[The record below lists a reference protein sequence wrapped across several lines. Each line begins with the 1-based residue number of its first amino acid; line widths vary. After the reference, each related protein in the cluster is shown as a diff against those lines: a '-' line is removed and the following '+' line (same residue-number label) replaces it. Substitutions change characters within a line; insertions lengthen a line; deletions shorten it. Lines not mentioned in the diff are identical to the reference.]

1 MKKFLRKGTLFVETP
16 KLNPEILAYMFK
28 NCDSNGGQKYFLDF
42 KTDISS
48 TLVEDLGNAG
58 KLMASLYYQHSIMRR
73 AFIISGV
80 DEKYRVAK
88 EVRNNDRFFWQ
99 KFI

>member
-1 MKKFLRKGTLFVETP
+1 MKKFLRKGTLFVEI
-16 KLNPEILAYMFK
+16 KSGNFGLYVE

-48 TLVEDLGNAG
+48 TLVENLGNAG